1 MCNILKMSEIREIY
15 NRQSSSI
22 GQKMVEISVIALNIG
37 KTRPGAT
44 LTHTHSQAYI
54 RSSVVL
60 HIQYKTLYIANV
72 ESKYKTTI
80 AIKLSVLVFYNTIRG
95 EIVFSGVC
103 YCAVALLR

>member
-1 MCNILKMSEIREIY
+1 
-15 NRQSSSI
+15 
-22 GQKMVEISVIALNIG
+22 MVEVSVIALSIG
-37 KTRPGAT
+37 KTWPGAT
-44 LTHTHSQAYI
+44 LTHTHMQAYI
-54 RSSVVL
+54 VHTLECSITHTV
-60 HIQYKTLYIANV
+60 YTLYIANV